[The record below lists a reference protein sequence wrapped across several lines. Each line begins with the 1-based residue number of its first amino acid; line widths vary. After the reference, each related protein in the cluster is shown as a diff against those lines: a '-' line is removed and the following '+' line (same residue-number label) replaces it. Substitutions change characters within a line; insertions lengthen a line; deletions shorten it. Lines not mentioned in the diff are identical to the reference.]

1 VTFANDRRPGFA
13 LFEFALAAAL
23 IGWTGQANAQDDGQE
38 KFKLVPPAPRMG
50 QSGRATTPKK
60 TVRVDDIPAPE
71 LRATQIP
78 VNPTDPII
86 IINGQVITRQQL
98 ADECVA
104 RKGKEVAE
112 LMINRTLVEQA
123 LRAKKLEVTAA
134 EIDQEINTV
143 AGRFGVGR
151 DNWLRTLDKERG
163 ISPMQYARDIIYPAI
178 ALRKLCAGRV
188 QVTPNDM
195 QQAFEAQYSE
205 KIRCRMILVDTQHK
219 ATAIWE
225 ELRKNPGGFEKI
237 AMEQSMDTASRSLGG
252 LIGDPI
258 TRHAYP
264 QTLTDAAFRQLVD
277 GDPADRDPSHKPKD
291 GAFTGP
297 IQVSE
302 MVWVI
307 LRRESLDPAVK
318 GYSLK
323 DEKVRKQTYEMI
335 YEVKLKETMGAIMQ
349 ELIRS
354 AAIENQLTGTVK
366 LADEEKHPEYGVDGD
381 VNLMSNPPATKGAP
395 KPGTVSGAMPRGK
408 NAAAPVGLAPETV
421 REFERIKSRP
431 RSGSAASS
439 NDATS
444 SPPAGSN

>member
-1 VTFANDRRPGFA
+1 
-13 LFEFALAAAL
+13 
-23 IGWTGQANAQDDGQE
+23 
-38 KFKLVPPAPRMG
+38 
-50 QSGRATTPKK
+50 
-60 TVRVDDIPAPE
+60 
-71 LRATQIP
+71 
-78 VNPTDPII
+78 
-86 IINGQVITRQQL
+86 
-98 ADECVA
+98 
-104 RKGKEVAE
+104 
-112 LMINRTLVEQA
+112 
-123 LRAKKLEVTAA
+123 
-134 EIDQEINTV
+134 
-143 AGRFGVGR
+143 
-151 DNWLRTLDKERG
+151 
-163 ISPMQYARDIIYPAI
+163 
-178 ALRKLCAGRV
+178 
-188 QVTPNDM
+188 M

-225 ELRKNPGGFEKI
+225 ELRKNPGGFEKT

-277 GDPADRDPSHKPKD
+277 GDPDDRDPSHKPKD
-291 GAFTGP
+291 GSFTGP

-318 GYSLK
+318 GFSLK

-335 YEVKLKETMGAIMQ
+335 YEVKVKETMGAIMQ
-349 ELIRS
+349 ELIRA

-366 LADEEKHPEYGVDGD
+366 LADEEKHAEYGVEGD
-381 VNLMSNPPATKGAP
+381 VKLMSNPPVTKGAP
-395 KPGTVSGAMPRGK
+395 KPGTVSTAMPRGK
-408 NAAAPVGLAPETV
+408 NAAPPVGLAPEAV

-431 RSGSAASS
+431 KSGSAAPS

-444 SPPAGSN
+444 SAPGGSN